1 MVLSPPRT
9 GRRPW
14 AWQNMTDEKK
24 VGKIVFL
31 GVLVNAL
38 LFALKVVAW
47 FGTHSLGILSDAVNS
62 GTDILL
68 YTILVL
74 VAFWSRKRADR
85 DHPFGHGRAEPL
97 GAIVVAIFVSMV
109 ALEIVRGSVEG
120 LISGH
125 RPTITTLGIV
135 VLSVSVAMKTFL
147 GPLFLVQAK
156 KAKSPILKSTALD
169 AFADI
174 GASGVA
180 LLGLVLSGVWDA
192 IAGIAVGVW
201 VLVSAFSV
209 IRENL
214 SFLMGK
220 APCLEVIQEIR
231 HLARETPG
239 VTGVTE
245 VKAHYVGAELHVEV
259 IITVSPDIS
268 VGQAHD
274 IGAAVQERIEATE
287 EVSRAF
293 VHMDA

>member
-1 MVLSPPRT
+1 M
-9 GRRPW
+9 
-14 AWQNMTDEKK
+14 ADEKR

-38 LFALKVVAW
+38 LFALKTIAW
-47 FGTHSLGILSDAVNS
+47 LGTHSLGLLSDAVNS

-74 VAFWSRKRADR
+74 VAFWSRKRADT

-120 LISGH
+120 IISGH
-125 RPTITTLGIV
+125 RPTITTLGIA
-135 VLSVSVAMKTFL
+135 VLSVSVGMKLFL
-147 GPLFLVQAK
+147 GPLFLIQSK
-156 KAKSPILKSTALD
+156 KTRSPILKSTALD

-180 LLGLVLSGVWDA
+180 LVGLLLSGIWDA
-192 IAGIAVGVW
+192 IAGVAVGIW
-201 VLVSAFSV
+201 VLASAFSV

-214 SFLMGK
+214 SYLMGK
-220 APCLEVIQEIR
+220 APGHEVVREIR
-231 HLARETPG
+231 RLTGETAG
-239 VTGVTE
+239 VIGVSE
-245 VKAHYVGAELHVEV
+245 IRAHYVGAELHVEV

-268 VGQAHD
+268 VREAHD
-274 IGAAVQERIEATE
+274 IGAAVQERVESIKG
-287 EVSRAF
+287 VSRAF
-293 VHMDA
+293 VHVDA

>member
-1 MVLSPPRT
+1 M
-9 GRRPW
+9 
-14 AWQNMTDEKK
+14 ADEKK

-31 GVLVNAL
+31 GVLVNAI
-38 LFALKVVAW
+38 LFALKVIAW
-47 FGTHSLGILSDAVNS
+47 FGTHSLGLLSDAVNS

-74 VAFWSRKRADR
+74 VALWSRKRADK
-85 DHPFGHGRAEPL
+85 DHPFGHSRAEPL

-109 ALEIVRGSVEG
+109 ALEIIRGSVEG
-120 LISGH
+120 IISGH
-125 RPTITTLGIV
+125 KPTATTLGIV
-135 VLSVSVAMKTFL
+135 VLLVSVALKSFL

-156 KAKSPILKSTALD
+156 RIKSPILKSTALD

-180 LLGLVLSGVWDA
+180 LLGLVLSGIWDA
-192 IAGIAVGVW
+192 IAGIAVGIW

-214 SFLMGK
+214 SYLMGK
-220 APCLEVIQEIR
+220 APRQEIIQEISR
-231 HLARETPG
+231 LARESPG
-239 VTGVTE
+239 VVRVSE
-245 VKAHYVGAELHVEV
+245 IKAHYVGAELHVEL

-268 VGQAHD
+268 VREAHD
-274 IGAAVQERIEATE
+274 IGALVQERVESVE

>member
-1 MVLSPPRT
+1 MRLLGWP
-9 GRRPW
+9 
-14 AWQNMTDEKK
+14 NMADEKK

-38 LFALKVVAW
+38 LFALKILAW
-47 FGTHSLGILSDAVNS
+47 FSTHSLGILSDAINS

-74 VAFWSRKRADR
+74 VALWSRKKADR
-85 DHPFGHGRAEPL
+85 DHPFGHSRAEPL
-97 GAIVVAIFVSMV
+97 GAIIVAIFVSMV

-125 RPTITTLGIV
+125 RPTITTLGVV
-135 VLSVSVAMKTFL
+135 VLSVSVALKLFL
-147 GPLFLVQAK
+147 GPFFLIQARK
-156 KAKSPILKSTALD
+156 TKSPILRTTTLD
-169 AFADI
+169 AFADL

-180 LLGLVLSGVWDA
+180 LLGLVLSGIWDT
-192 IAGIAVGVW
+192 IAGITVGIW
-201 VLVSAFSV
+201 VMLSAFSV

-214 SFLMGK
+214 SYLMGK
-220 APCLEVIQEIR
+220 APRLEIIQEIKR
-231 HLARETPG
+231 LARETHG

-245 VKAHYVGAELHVEV
+245 VRAHYVGAELHVEV
-259 IITVSPDIS
+259 IITVSPGIS

-274 IGAAVQERIEATE
+274 IGTAVQERIEATAD
-287 EVSRAF
+287 VSRAF

>member
-1 MVLSPPRT
+1 MV
-9 GRRPW
+9 
-14 AWQNMTDEKK
+14 DERK
-24 VGKIVFL
+24 VGKIVIL
-31 GVLVNAL
+31 GVIANAL
-38 LFALKVVAW
+38 LFVLKAVAW

-74 VAFWSRKRADR
+74 VAFWSRKRADS

-120 LISGH
+120 IMSGH
-125 RPTITTLGIV
+125 RPNVTLLGII
-135 VLSVSVAMKTFL
+135 VLGASMALKILL
-147 GPLFLVQAK
+147 GPLFFVQARK
-156 KAKSPILKSTALD
+156 MRSPILKSTALD

-180 LLGLVLSGVWDA
+180 LMGLLLSGIWDA
-192 IAGIAVGVW
+192 IAGIAVGIW
-201 VLVSAFSV
+201 VFLSAFSV

-214 SFLMGK
+214 SYLMGK
-220 APCLEVIQEIR
+220 APGHDTIQEIKR
-231 HLARETPG
+231 LAGDTPG
-239 VTGVTE
+239 VVGVTE
-245 VKAHYVGAELHVEV
+245 IRAHYVGAELHVEV

-268 VGQAHD
+268 VRDAHD
-274 IGAAVQERIEATE
+274 IGAAVQKRVESTE
-287 EVSRAF
+287 GVSRAF

>member
-1 MVLSPPRT
+1 M
-9 GRRPW
+9 
-14 AWQNMTDEKK
+14 ADEKR
-24 VGKIVFL
+24 VGKIVFI

-38 LFALKVVAW
+38 LFILKTLAW
-47 FGTHSLGILSDAVNS
+47 FGTHSLGMLSDAVNS

-74 VAFWSRKRADR
+74 VAFWSRKRADT

-120 LISGH
+120 MISGH

-135 VLSVSVAMKTFL
+135 VLSVSVAMKLFL
-147 GPLFLVQAK
+147 GPVFLIQSK
-156 KAKSPILKSTALD
+156 KTKSPILKSTALD

-180 LLGLVLSGVWDA
+180 LLGLILSGIWDA
-192 IAGIAVGVW
+192 IAGIAVGIW
-201 VLVSAFSV
+201 VLLSAFSV

-214 SFLMGK
+214 SYLMGK
-220 APCLEVIQEIR
+220 APRHEVVREIR
-231 HLARETPG
+231 RLVGETAG
-239 VTGVTE
+239 VIGVSE
-245 VKAHYVGAELHVEV
+245 IRAHYVGAELHVEV

-268 VGQAHD
+268 VREAHD
-274 IGAAVQERIEATE
+274 IGAAVQERVESAE
-287 EVSRAF
+287 GVSRAF
-293 VHMDA
+293 VHVDA